1 MRSAPHK
8 KKNTKEPKRK
18 PVSSRARCASRG
30 SAPLSKTEYGMLRH
44 IELFSSIG
52 EKELHQITEHIIQR
66 NYKKNQIILDEEE
79 TNEFMYIIIRGKVKI
94 ARVGMDGKETILSLH
109 GSGEFF
115 GELSLIDGKTTPA
128 TVFAL
133 DNSHV
138 AIISRGHFYSL
149 LYTQHKVL
157 ENLLRILVSRL
168 RDSWNKIQ
176 MLTFHNAADRVK
188 LLLRM
193 LADNLGEETDRGTIL
208 TVKLIHQDIAD
219 MTGLTRET
227 VTRVLDRYVKN
238 GEIKIHGNKHII
250 LTPDFDT
257 ISL

>member
-1 MRSAPHK
+1 
-8 KKNTKEPKRK
+8 
-18 PVSSRARCASRG
+18 
-30 SAPLSKTEYGMLRH
+30 
-44 IELFSSIG
+44 
-52 EKELHQITEHIIQR
+52 
-66 NYKKNQIILDEEE
+66 
-79 TNEFMYIIIRGKVKI
+79 
-94 ARVGMDGKETILSLH
+94 
-109 GSGEFF
+109 
-115 GELSLIDGKTTPA
+115 
-128 TVFAL
+128 
-133 DNSHV
+133 
-138 AIISRGHFYSL
+138 
-149 LYTQHKVL
+149 
-157 ENLLRILVSRL
+157 
-168 RDSWNKIQ
+168 

-208 TVKLIHQDIAD
+208 TVRLIHQDIAD

>member
-1 MRSAPHK
+1 MRRALHK
-8 KKNTKEPKRK
+8 KKITKEPKRK
-18 PVSSRARCASRG
+18 PVYSRVRCVSRD
-30 SAPLSKTEYGMLRH
+30 SAPLSKTEYSILRH
-44 IELFSSIG
+44 IELFSSLG
-52 EKELHQITEHIIQR
+52 EKELRQITEHIIQR
-66 NYKKNQIILDEEE
+66 KYKKNQIILNEEE
-79 TNEFMYIIIRGKVKI
+79 TSEFMYIIIHGKVKI

-138 AIISRGHFYSL
+138 AIISKGHFYSL

-157 ENLLRILVSRL
+157 ENLLKILSSRL
-168 RDSWNKIQ
+168 RDAWDKIQ

-208 TVKLIHQDIAD
+208 TVRLIHQDIAD

-238 GEIKIHGNKHII
+238 GEINILGNKHIL